1 MIAEI
6 FGTAFII
13 PAAQCEFEMGSSE
26 KGLLNAVTYIG
37 EREIC
42 SCNWKVTRRNSLNGG
57 LRLGYSKQ
65 AQVRASRKNFFE
77 KILFIIAFLSFKKLV
92 YSNQNVDCMAVEY
105 DVVC

>member
-1 MIAEI
+1 
-6 FGTAFII
+6 
-13 PAAQCEFEMGSSE
+13 MGSSE

-37 EREIC
+37 EREFC
-42 SCNWKVTRRNSLNGG
+42 GGNWKVIRGNCLNGG

-65 AQVRASRKNFFE
+65 AQVRASREKFPE
-77 KILFIIAFLSFKKLV
+77 KIYFIIAFLSLKKLV